1 MTDRAILTLNQIGDR
16 TRAKLWCEKLPDGT
30 QVLFI
35 GPKRSL
41 PQSAKMWACLGDI
54 ANQATLG
61 GLALTPD
68 RWKVIFMNALDGE
81 TEFLPAL
88 EGGGFVPYQTSSS
101 VMSKS
106 EMADLITLILKWGDE
121 HGVEWGDWNARDE

>member
-1 MTDRAILTLNQIGDR
+1 MTDRAILTLSSD
-16 TRAKLWCEKLPDGT
+16 TVRAKAIRWCLGLPLGT
-30 QVLFI
+30 RVLFY

-41 PQSAKMWACLGDI
+41 PQNSKLWACLGDI
-54 ANQATLG
+54 SKQATLG
-61 GLALTPD
+61 GAQYSTD

-88 EGGGFVPYQTSSS
+88 EGGGFVPFQTSSS
-101 VMSKS
+101 EMSKS

-121 HGVEWGDWNARDE
+121 HGIEWKEGSKYD